1 MARSKDEQFLHDW
14 VIKKIDEKY
23 NRLYSEVNINPGDE
37 KNYDLQGEYPD
48 AILVNHGQVVGV
60 IEVETKDTINEE
72 NIEQWKKY
80 SELGTKLTLIVP
92 KEDQNK
98 ARDLIWKNGLV
109 AKVDIKFFDL
119 QLNI

>member
-60 IEVETKDTINEE
+60 IEVETRDTINAE

-80 SELGTKLTLIVP
+80 SELGTKLTLVVP

-109 AKVDIKFFDL
+109 AKVDIKFFEL

>member
-48 AILVNHGQVVGV
+48 AILVNHGQVVGI

>member
-60 IEVETKDTINEE
+60 IEVETKDTINAE

-80 SELGTKLTLIVP
+80 SELGTKLTLVVP

-109 AKVDIKFFDL
+109 AKVDIKFFEL

>member
-60 IEVETKDTINEE
+60 IEVETRNTINAE

-80 SELGTKLTLIVP
+80 SELGTKLTLVVP

-109 AKVDIKFFDL
+109 AKVDIKFFEL